1 MDVQHPPGVSS
12 GTGDPGPSAPALLT
26 WAAMAAS
33 KTAPGRKPGPA
44 ADPDQ
49 RVELLRAAAML
60 LAQEGPGALTV
71 RRIAAE
77 AGYSTMGVYSR
88 FGGKDGI
95 VEALFVEG
103 FHGLGEAMTGV
114 PETDDPLTDMLGCG
128 RAYRRFALDHPTS
141 YAVMFERVVPGYEP
155 TESAQIIANGTFEL
169 LVGRVRRAMELGALP
184 AADAPETAQRI
195 WAACHGW
202 VSLEIHGLI
211 KIDDPDGAAFERSMV
226 ALCGPIELSAPP
238 PRATRASAPRSTRRR
253 G

>member
-1 MDVQHPPGVSS
+1 MHTLPFLFFICRKCFHLQPRIQHQTING
-12 GTGDPGPSAPALLT
+12 GFYL
-26 WAAMAAS
+26 
-33 KTAPGRKPGPA
+33 
-44 ADPDQ
+44 
-49 RVELLRAAAML
+49 
-60 LAQEGPGALTV
+60 
-71 RRIAAE
+71 
-77 AGYSTMGVYSR
+77 
-88 FGGKDGI
+88 FGGATQD
-95 VEALFVEG
+95 F
-103 FHGLGEAMTGV
+103 
-114 PETDDPLTDMLGCG
+114 
-128 RAYRRFALDHPTS
+128 YRRFALDHPTS

-184 AADAPETAQRI
+184 AADALETAQRI